1 MNMKRI
7 FSLLTL
13 STALMFAACD
23 DSNSASSTGDDNQ
36 NIESSEFSKQDD
48 ASDKKDKESS
58 SEETSFED
66 DPNPDESN
74 SDDNSKEQSS
84 TSTETTT
91 SSQSEAATT
100 WRDYCLEVINGYRA
114 TEGIAPLTLADE
126 SKQECADKQSAD
138 DLAIGKGHAHFK
150 ACGEFS
156 QNSGPNVPLTYYNT
170 EKKIV
175 DVYLEMMWNE
185 KKLVESGE
193 KDPNKD
199 EDFPAIGHYLNMK
212 RTSAKSVACGIA
224 KSADGTKGW
233 FNVNFY

>member
-1 MNMKRI
+1 MNMKKI

-13 STALMFAACD
+13 SAALMLAACS
-23 DSNSASSTGDDNQ
+23 DSDSATSSGDDNQ

-48 ASDKKDKESS
+48 AS
-58 SEETSFED
+58 ET
-66 DPNPDESN
+66 
-74 SDDNSKEQSS
+74 
-84 TSTETTT
+84 
-91 SSQSEAATT
+91 TT

-138 DLAIGKGHAHFK
+138 DLATGKGHAHSG

-156 QNSGPNVPLTYYNT
+156 QNSGPNITLAIYDT

-175 DVYLEMMWNE
+175 DAYLEMMWNE